1 MSPTSEFS
9 YKIDIPLY
17 DGIFYSF
24 GKLCGFLGEGGKYR
38 NTNKMFAPFFYAVNQ
53 LFGGFCPIPNVLF
66 LPPPA
71 PSPT

>member
-1 MSPTSEFS
+1 MSPSSEFS

-38 NTNKMFAPFFYAVNQ
+38 NTNKMFAP
-53 LFGGFCPIPNVLF
+53 IF
-66 LPPPA
+66 LC
-71 PSPT
+71 S